1 MSYMLLIMEPRGQ
14 RAERSEV
21 QGREVY
27 ERMLAYA
34 AALKQ
39 RGVLLAANALKRDA
53 LRLTAERG
61 HAQVLDGPFT
71 ESKELI
77 GGFFLVNCNTRDE
90 ALAIARECPAAAW
103 ASIEVRE
110 IGACYE

>member
-1 MSYMLLIMEPRGQ
+1 MSYMLLIMEPREQ
-14 RAERSEV
+14 RAARTVV

-34 AALKQ
+34 GALQQ
-39 RGVLLAANALKRDA
+39 RGVLLAANALKSEA
-53 LRLTAERG
+53 LRLSV
-61 HAQVLDGPFT
+61 AQGRAQILDGPFT

-77 GGFFLVNCNTRDE
+77 GGYFLLDCSTRDE

-110 IGACYE
+110 IGTCYE

>member
-14 RAERSEV
+14 RAERSAV

-27 ERMLAYA
+27 ERMQQYA

-39 RGVLLAANALKRDA
+39 RGVLLGANALKSDA
-53 LRLTAERG
+53 LRLTVAQGR
-61 HAQVLDGPFT
+61 AQVLDGPFT

-77 GGFFLVNCNTRDE
+77 GGFFLVDCGTRDE
-90 ALAIARECPAAAW
+90 ALAIARDCPAAAW

-110 IGACYE
+110 LGTCYE

>member
-14 RAERSEV
+14 RAARSAV

-39 RGVLLAANALKRDA
+39 RGVLLAANALKSDA
-53 LRLTAERG
+53 LRLSMEQGR
-61 HAQVLDGPFT
+61 AQVLDGPFT

-77 GGFFLVNCNTRDE
+77 GGYFLIDCGTRDE
-90 ALAIARECPAAAW
+90 ALAIARDCPAAAW

-110 IGACYE
+110 IGTCYE